1 MPVTFTTTLVLS
13 ITSLLAAIIGG
24 ATGLGGGTLLL
35 AVIMLLVRTED
46 VIPLHAALQLISN
59 GTRITIFWKNINW
72 KITGYFLVGVLP
84 GVLIG
89 I

>member
-35 AVIMLLVRTED
+35 AVIMLLVKTEH

-59 GTRITIFWKNINW
+59 GTRITTYDKPGNCTTR
-72 KITGYFLVGVLP
+72 KIITSSISYR
-84 GVLIG
+84 
-89 I
+89 